1 MTTSCCQSNKRGFT
15 LVELLAVIAI
25 MAILVAIGIP
35 AYNDYINKARVARAV
50 SEIKMLEREIIS
62 YKVDNG
68 TFPDSLNDIGYGSLQ
83 DPWNNPYNYLNIE
96 DGGVKGKGKLRRD
109 RFLNPLNTDFDLYST
124 GADGASQ
131 TNLNA
136 KDSRDD
142 VVRAT
147 NGGFVGLASY
157 F

>member
-1 MTTSCCQSNKRGFT
+1 
-15 LVELLAVIAI
+15 

-35 AYNDYINKARVARAV
+35 AYNDYVNKARVARAV
-50 SEIKMLEREIIS
+50 SDIKMLEREIIS

-83 DPWNNPYNYLNIE
+83 DPWNNPYKYLNIE
-96 DGGVKGKGKLRRD
+96 DGGGAGKGTLRRD

-124 GADGASQ
+124 GADGTSQ

>member
-35 AYNDYINKARVARAV
+35 AYNDYVNKARVARAV
-50 SEIKMLEREIIS
+50 SDIKMLEREIIS

>member
-1 MTTSCCQSNKRGFT
+1 
-15 LVELLAVIAI
+15 

-50 SEIKMLEREIIS
+50 SDIKMLEREIIS